1 MPGLEGKTLGRYEIV
16 DLLGAGGMGEVYRAK
31 DTQLGRPV
39 AIKVISGKVAQN
51 RRTIERFEREA
62 KTVAQLSH
70 PNILDIHDFGSDDG
84 VVYAVTEL
92 LEGNDLRDRMRGSML
107 PLSKAVEIGVAVANG
122 LAAAHSKAIV
132 HRDIKPENV
141 FVTSTG
147 QVKILDFGIAALRED
162 KAPEPG
168 DSSART
174 ESLTSAGNVVGTVGY
189 MSPEQVRG
197 EKVDSRSD
205 IFALGSLLYEVL
217 TGHRAFQG
225 DTSHDTAMAILNR
238 DPDPITT
245 HRQDV
250 PPGLEVII
258 RRCLEKQP
266 DERFESA
273 RDVAFALQAI
283 SGARPPIVQPRPEK
297 TILGIPQSKIASV
310 VAVAL
315 VVVAA
320 ITWIV
325 MTASRVAP
333 PLPERLRLAV
343 VPFEATDAQDE
354 LGLFAAGLTEIIT
367 EQLALLEELEDG
379 IEWVIPRHILSESGS
394 QGVDEIHRQFNNTVT
409 IKGHLQRARPN
420 IRLTIDAIEP
430 KSNTRLQR
438 STIED
443 LPGNVDAMQQTP
455 LLRIAQMIGIEV
467 DSETREHLAASS
479 TTVTG
484 AWDVYVRGR
493 GLLATADE
501 SSEIEAAIDL
511 VAEAVR
517 QDPLFTGAQIAL
529 GRASLSMFEASND
542 DQWLDRGLEH
552 ARRASGLEGRADEAW
567 RVMAALH
574 HAAGRP
580 EAALAALRTA
590 VRLQPGNAEAFFDL
604 GLIHQKLKQFDES
617 EEAFERALYLRPG
630 YWPGHDALAK
640 LYLSQGRY
648 EPAAIQFR
656 HVVDCAP
663 DFAIGYV
670 KLAGTNIY
678 LGQTKTATELL
689 EKSIDIEPSYGAY
702 SNLGLLYFE
711 ASRFAD
717 AAAMYELALEEDR
730 DNYMTWGFLAYSF
743 MYGDQTDRAKETFRR
758 AVELAEAGLLRAP
771 DDLWIRTDLA
781 DYYAML
787 GERERGLSLL
797 ETVAEAIPDDPQLV
811 GWIAEAFEDLDERE
825 KALEWVAKSFDAGL
839 TPSRFEGRPTLRDL
853 VADERYRAL
862 VDLHTGG
869 S

>member
-1 MPGLEGKTLGRYEIV
+1 MIT
-16 DLLGAGGMGEVYRAK
+16 
-31 DTQLGRPV
+31 
-39 AIKVISGKVAQN
+39 
-51 RRTIERFEREA
+51 
-62 KTVAQLSH
+62 
-70 PNILDIHDFGSDDG
+70 
-84 VVYAVTEL
+84 
-92 LEGNDLRDRMRGSML
+92 
-107 PLSKAVEIGVAVANG
+107 
-122 LAAAHSKAIV
+122 AIV
-132 HRDIKPENV
+132 TV
-141 FVTSTG
+141 
-147 QVKILDFGIAALRED
+147 
-162 KAPEPG
+162 
-168 DSSART
+168 SS
-174 ESLTSAGNVVGTVGY
+174 
-189 MSPEQVRG
+189 
-197 EKVDSRSD
+197 
-205 IFALGSLLYEVL
+205 
-217 TGHRAFQG
+217 
-225 DTSHDTAMAILNR
+225 
-238 DPDPITT
+238 
-245 HRQDV
+245 
-250 PPGLEVII
+250 VII
-258 RRCLEKQP
+258 GKSL
-266 DERFESA
+266 F
-273 RDVAFALQAI
+273 
-283 SGARPPIVQPRPEK
+283 
-297 TILGIPQSKIASV
+297 
-310 VAVAL
+310 
-315 VVVAA
+315 
-320 ITWIV
+320 
-325 MTASRVAP
+325 AP
-333 PLPERLRLAV
+333 PVPEHLRLAV
-343 VPFEATDAQDE
+343 LPFQASGSED
-354 LGLFAAGLTEIIT
+354 GLEILAAGLGEIIA
-367 EQLALLEELEDG
+367 EHLALLQTVEGG
-379 IEWVIPRHILSESGS
+379 IDWVIPRYILLENGG
-394 QGVDEIHRQFNNTVT
+394 QGVDEVHRQFNNTIT
-409 IKGHLQRARPN
+409 ITGHLQRASPN

-430 KSNTRLQR
+430 KSNTRLER

-443 LPGNVDAMQQTP
+443 LPGNVDAFQQTP

-467 DSETREHLAASS
+467 DSETREDLAASS

-484 AWDVYVRGR
+484 AWDSYVRGR
-493 GLLATADE
+493 GLLATAE
-501 SSEIEAAIDL
+501 NKNEIEAAIDL

-853 VADERYRAL
+853 VADERFRAL